1 MSKYNEGS
9 LKVKIE
15 QDLMDF
21 LEEHGLKNARVES
34 YNDVSNFV
42 DHTYDLALDSDVA
55 DSDEVGA
62 LEDQVDELE
71 NDLEYTRSAYES
83 LKDEAVS
90 EINRIG
96 KRVAEI
102 LENKVKLEDIPNAL
116 ENLKKDIAKSK
127 AYIDD
132 QFID

>member
-21 LEEHGLKNARVES
+21 LEEHGLKNARVEN

-42 DHTYDLALDSDVA
+42 DHIYNLALESDVA
-55 DSDEVGA
+55 DSDEVSA

-71 NDLEYTRSAYES
+71 NDLGYTRSAYDS
-83 LKDEAVS
+83 LKDEAIS
-90 EINRIG
+90 EIDRIG
-96 KRVAEI
+96 KRVAEV
-102 LENKVKLEDIPNAL
+102 LENNVKLEDIHNVL

>member
-21 LEEHGLKNARVES
+21 LEEHGLKNARVEN

-42 DHTYDLALDSDVA
+42 DHIYNLALESDVA
-55 DSDEVGA
+55 DSDEVSA
-62 LEDQVDELE
+62 LEDQIDELE
-71 NDLEYTRSAYES
+71 NDLEYTRSAYDS

-90 EINRIG
+90 EINRVG

-102 LENKVKLEDIPNAL
+102 LENKVKLEDIPNVL

>member
-15 QDLMDF
+15 QGLMDF

-42 DHTYDLALDSDVA
+42 DHIYNLALDSDVA
-55 DSDEVGA
+55 DSDEIST

-96 KRVAEI
+96 KRVVEI
-102 LENKVKLEDIPNAL
+102 LENNVKLEDIPNAL
-116 ENLKKDIAKSK
+116 ENLKKDIAKSRS
-127 AYIDD
+127 YIDD

>member
-21 LEEHGLKNARVES
+21 LEEHGLKNARVEN

-42 DHTYDLALDSDVA
+42 DHIYNLALESDVA

-71 NDLEYTRSAYES
+71 NDLEYTRSAYDS

-102 LENKVKLEDIPNAL
+102 LENKVKLEDILNVL
-116 ENLKKDIAKSK
+116 ENLKKDIDKSK
-127 AYIDD
+127 TYIDD

>member
-42 DHTYDLALDSDVA
+42 DHIYNLALESDVA

-83 LKDEAVS
+83 LKDEAIS

-102 LENKVKLEDIPNAL
+102 LENNVKLEDIPNAL
-116 ENLKKDIAKSK
+116 ENLKKDIAKSRS
-127 AYIDD
+127 YIDD

>member
-21 LEEHGLKNARVES
+21 LEEHGLKNARVEN

-42 DHTYDLALDSDVA
+42 DHVYNLALESDVA

-71 NDLEYTRSAYES
+71 NDLEYTRSAYDS

-102 LENKVKLEDIPNAL
+102 LENRVKPEDISNVL

>member
-42 DHTYDLALDSDVA
+42 DHIYDLALESDVA
-55 DSDEVGA
+55 DSDEVNT

-71 NDLEYTRSAYES
+71 NDLEYIRSAYES

-90 EINRIG
+90 EINGIG

-102 LENKVKLEDIPNAL
+102 LENKVKLEDIPNVL

>member
-21 LEEHGLKNARVES
+21 LEEHGLKNARVEN

-42 DHTYDLALDSDVA
+42 DHIYNLALESDVA

-71 NDLEYTRSAYES
+71 NDLEYTRSAYDS
-83 LKDEAVS
+83 LKDEAIS

-102 LENKVKLEDIPNAL
+102 LENKVKLEDILNVL
-116 ENLKKDIAKSK
+116 ENLKKDIDKGK

>member
-42 DHTYDLALDSDVA
+42 DHIYNLALESDVA
-55 DSDEVGA
+55 DSDEVNT

-102 LENKVKLEDIPNAL
+102 LENKVKLEDIPNVL

-127 AYIDD
+127 AYIND

>member
-42 DHTYDLALDSDVA
+42 DHIYDLALESDVA

-102 LENKVKLEDIPNAL
+102 LENKVKLEDIPNVL
-116 ENLKKDIAKSK
+116 ENLKKDIDKGK

>member
-42 DHTYDLALDSDVA
+42 DHIYDLALDSDVA

-62 LEDQVDELE
+62 LEDQIDELE

-102 LENKVKLEDIPNAL
+102 LENKVKLEDIPNVL

>member
-21 LEEHGLKNARVES
+21 LEEHGLKNARVEN

-42 DHTYDLALDSDVA
+42 DHIYNLALESDVA

-71 NDLEYTRSAYES
+71 NDLEYTRSAYDS

-102 LENKVKLEDIPNAL
+102 LENKVKLEDILNVL
-116 ENLKKDIAKSK
+116 ENLKKDIDKGK

>member
-21 LEEHGLKNARVES
+21 LEEHELKNVRVES

-42 DHTYDLALDSDVA
+42 DHIYNLALESDVA

-71 NDLEYTRSAYES
+71 NDLEYTRSAYDS

-102 LENKVKLEDIPNAL
+102 LENKVKLEDIPNVL
-116 ENLKKDIAKSK
+116 ENLKKDIDKSK

>member
-42 DHTYDLALDSDVA
+42 DHIYDLALDSDVA

-71 NDLEYTRSAYES
+71 NDLGYTRSAYDS
-83 LKDEAVS
+83 LKDEAIS

-96 KRVAEI
+96 KRVTEI
-102 LENKVKLEDIPNAL
+102 LENKVKLEDISNVL

>member
-34 YNDVSNFV
+34 YNGVSNFV
-42 DHTYDLALDSDVA
+42 DHIYDLALESDVA

-102 LENKVKLEDIPNAL
+102 LENKVKLEDIPNVL
-116 ENLKKDIAKSK
+116 ENLKKDIDKSK

>member
-42 DHTYDLALDSDVA
+42 DHIYDLALDSDVA

-83 LKDEAVS
+83 LKDEAIS

-96 KRVAEI
+96 KRVTEI
-102 LENKVKLEDIPNAL
+102 LENKVKLEDISNVL

>member
-1 MSKYNEGS
+1 MSKYSEGS

-42 DHTYDLALDSDVA
+42 DHIYNLALESDVA

-62 LEDQVDELE
+62 LEDQVGELE

-83 LKDEAVS
+83 LKDEAIS

-102 LENKVKLEDIPNAL
+102 LENRVKLEDIPNAL
-116 ENLKKDIAKSK
+116 ENLKKDITKSK

>member
-1 MSKYNEGS
+1 MSRYSEGS

-42 DHTYDLALDSDVA
+42 DHIYNLALESDVA

>member
-42 DHTYDLALDSDVA
+42 DHIYDLALDSDVA

-96 KRVAEI
+96 KRVTEI
-102 LENKVKLEDIPNAL
+102 LENKVRLEDISNVL

>member
-1 MSKYNEGS
+1 MSRYNEGS

-21 LEEHGLKNARVES
+21 LEEHGLKNARVEN

-42 DHTYDLALDSDVA
+42 DHIYNLALDSDVA
-55 DSDEVGA
+55 DSDEVST
-62 LEDQVDELE
+62 LEDQIDELE
-71 NDLEYTRSAYES
+71 NDLEYTRSAYDS

-90 EINRIG
+90 EIDRIG

-102 LENKVKLEDIPNAL
+102 LENKVKLEDIPNVL
-116 ENLKKDIAKSK
+116 ENLKKDIDKSK
-127 AYIDD
+127 TYIDD

>member
-42 DHTYDLALDSDVA
+42 DHIYDLALESDVA
-55 DSDEVGA
+55 DSDEVNT

-83 LKDEAVS
+83 LKDEAIS
-90 EINRIG
+90 EISRIG

-102 LENKVKLEDIPNAL
+102 LENKVKLEDIPNVL
-116 ENLKKDIAKSK
+116 ENLKRILLKAKPISM
-127 AYIDD
+127 ISL
-132 QFID
+132 

>member
-15 QDLMDF
+15 QDLMNF

-42 DHTYDLALDSDVA
+42 DHIYNLALESDVA
-55 DSDEVGA
+55 DSDEIGA

-83 LKDEAVS
+83 LKDEAIS

-102 LENKVKLEDIPNAL
+102 LEDKVKLEDIPNVL
-116 ENLKKDIAKSK
+116 ENLKKDIDKSK

>member
-21 LEEHGLKNARVES
+21 LEEHGLKNARVEN

-42 DHTYDLALDSDVA
+42 DHIYNLTLESDVA

-71 NDLEYTRSAYES
+71 NDLEFVRSAYDS
-83 LKDEAVS
+83 LKDEAIS
-90 EINRIG
+90 EIDRID
-96 KRVAEI
+96 KRVAEV
-102 LENKVKLEDIPNAL
+102 LESIPNTL
-116 ENLKKDIAKSK
+116 ENLKKDIAKSRS
-127 AYIDD
+127 YIDD

>member
-1 MSKYNEGS
+1 MSRYSEGS

-42 DHTYDLALDSDVA
+42 DHIYDLALNSDVA
-55 DSDEVGA
+55 DSDEVNT

-102 LENKVKLEDIPNAL
+102 LENKVKLEDIPNVL

>member
-21 LEEHGLKNARVES
+21 LEEHGLKNARVGS

-42 DHTYDLALDSDVA
+42 DHIYDLALESDVA

-102 LENKVKLEDIPNAL
+102 LENKVKLEDILNVL
-116 ENLKKDIAKSK
+116 ESLKKDINKSR

>member
-1 MSKYNEGS
+1 MSRYSEGS

-42 DHTYDLALDSDVA
+42 DHIYDLALNSDVA
-55 DSDEVGA
+55 DSDEVNT

-71 NDLEYTRSAYES
+71 NDLEYTRSAYDS

-102 LENKVKLEDIPNAL
+102 LENKVKLEDIPNVL

>member
-1 MSKYNEGS
+1 MSRYNEGS

-42 DHTYDLALDSDVA
+42 DHIYDLALESDVA

-71 NDLEYTRSAYES
+71 NDLEYTRSAYDS

-90 EINRIG
+90 EIDRIG

-102 LENKVKLEDIPNAL
+102 LENKVKLEDIPNVL

>member
-42 DHTYDLALDSDVA
+42 DRIYDLALESDVT
-55 DSDEVGA
+55 DSDEVSA

-90 EINRIG
+90 EMDRIG
-96 KRVAEI
+96 RRVTEI
-102 LENKVKLEDIPNAL
+102 LENKVKLEDIPNVL
-116 ENLKKDIAKSK
+116 ENLKKDITKSRS
-127 AYIDD
+127 YIDD

>member
-42 DHTYDLALDSDVA
+42 DHIYDLALESDVA

-102 LENKVKLEDIPNAL
+102 LENKVKLEDIPNVL
-116 ENLKKDIAKSK
+116 ENLKKDIDKSK

>member
-42 DHTYDLALDSDVA
+42 DHIYDLALESDVA

>member
-42 DHTYDLALDSDVA
+42 DHIYNLALESDVA

-83 LKDEAVS
+83 LKDEAIS

-102 LENKVKLEDIPNAL
+102 LENKVKLEDIPDVL

>member
-42 DHTYDLALDSDVA
+42 DHIYDLALDSDVA

-102 LENKVKLEDIPNAL
+102 LENKVKLEDILSTL

>member
-21 LEEHGLKNARVES
+21 LEEHELKNARVES

-42 DHTYDLALDSDVA
+42 DHIYDLALESDVA
-55 DSDEVGA
+55 DSDEVST

-83 LKDEAVS
+83 LKDDAVS

-102 LENKVKLEDIPNAL
+102 LENKVKLEDIPNVL

>member
-1 MSKYNEGS
+1 MSRYNEGS

-21 LEEHGLKNARVES
+21 LEEHGLKNARVEN

-42 DHTYDLALDSDVA
+42 DHIYNLALESDVA

-71 NDLEYTRSAYES
+71 NDLEYTRSAYDS

-102 LENKVKLEDIPNAL
+102 LENKVKLEDIPNVL

>member
-42 DHTYDLALDSDVA
+42 DHIYNLALESDVA

-71 NDLEYTRSAYES
+71 NDLEYTRSAYDS
-83 LKDEAVS
+83 LKDDAVS

-102 LENKVKLEDIPNAL
+102 LENKVKLEDIPNVL

-127 AYIDD
+127 VYIDD

>member
-1 MSKYNEGS
+1 MSRYNEGS

-42 DHTYDLALDSDVA
+42 DHIYDLALESDVA

-71 NDLEYTRSAYES
+71 NDLEYTRSAYDS

-90 EINRIG
+90 EIDRIG

-102 LENKVKLEDIPNAL
+102 LENKVKLEDIPNVL
-116 ENLKKDIAKSK
+116 ENLKKDIAKSR

>member
-42 DHTYDLALDSDVA
+42 DHIYNLVLDSDVA
-55 DSDEVGA
+55 DSDEVNT

-90 EINRIG
+90 EINKIG

-102 LENKVKLEDIPNAL
+102 LENKVKLEDIPNVL
-116 ENLKKDIAKSK
+116 EDLKKDIDKSK

>member
-42 DHTYDLALDSDVA
+42 EHIYDLALESDVA
-55 DSDEVGA
+55 DSDEVSA

-71 NDLEYTRSAYES
+71 NDLGYTRSAYDS

-96 KRVAEI
+96 KRIAEI
-102 LENKVKLEDIPNAL
+102 LENKVKLEDIPNVL

>member
-42 DHTYDLALDSDVA
+42 DHIYNLALESDVA

-102 LENKVKLEDIPNAL
+102 LENKVKLEDIPNVL
-116 ENLKKDIAKSK
+116 ENLKKDITKSK